1 MHSKTSTLSLLDH
14 ALPSTSTAQESRSL
28 AHRRHLGHRHDA
40 VGPGLMIVL
49 SPFPSAGILTVYSWA
64 LQSSGCR
71 ILPFS
76 LLVPNSSLASHPDG
90 ERDSLQVAVPL
101 EYIAGES
108 GGSSIG
114 WNYYQ
119 GTQDHASNHITNH
132 IATPPSPDPRSLPQL
147 YAVGCSSRYPQGDG
161 NSSTFG
167 DLDRGST
174 GPSRGLGPIPPFHD
188 HTSGH
193 VVDSNATWSEL
204 SSWALFS
211 LQDTHSSGV
220 LTSDNVPPPPEQIQA
235 EMAAPTPF
243 CPDFTTQ
250 PMWQTHLLTPF
261 PYARSTPFQSA
272 STSYSTTDDATS
284 CHTRPTDL
292 PGFRRFSTA
301 SEMEPDSTGTVDNCA
316 AHILGDHP
324 LSTLSDHRAHPF
336 GDRTYILDD
345 HTAGMASGVVDD
357 YGSFDT
363 NSGQVVGSYS
373 EVSQLVPSNSVISA
387 SEELYLPE
395 YSSNSVPLLHE
406 PHTSERLPHTNE
418 GELAIPSK
426 DTSYRPPFMEVLM
439 ARRNRI
445 VLRLD

>member
-1 MHSKTSTLSLLDH
+1 MRSKISTLSLLDH
-14 ALPSTSTAQESRSL
+14 ALPSTSTAQQSRSL
-28 AHRRHLGHRHDA
+28 AHRRHLGHGHDA
-40 VGPGLMIVL
+40 VGPGCGFFCIDD
-49 SPFPSAGILTVYSWA
+49 LTSLTGDDCAVSISE
-64 LQSSGCR
+64 SSGR
-71 ILPFS
+71 RTLPFS
-76 LLVPNSSLASHPDG
+76 FLVPSSGLGHLDG

-101 EYIAGES
+101 DYIAGES

-114 WNYYQ
+114 WSYHQ
-119 GTQDHASNHITNH
+119 GTQDHASNHVTNR
-132 IATPPSPDPRSLPQL
+132 ISTPLSLDPRSLPQF
-147 YAVGCSSRYPQGDG
+147 YAIGCPSRYPQEDG

-167 DLDRGST
+167 DLDRGSA

-235 EMAAPTPF
+235 EMTAPTPF

-336 GDRTYILDD
+336 GERTYILDD
-345 HTAGMASGVVDD
+345 HTPGVASGVVDD

-373 EVSQLVPSNSVISA
+373 EISQLVPSNSVIPP
-387 SEELYLPE
+387 SEELYLPK
-395 YSSNSVPLLHE
+395 YSSRTTMNTTATHAFHDSAMGV
-406 PHTSERLPHTNE
+406 TSSRVDDY
-418 GELAIPSK
+418 GRVDS
-426 DTSYRPPFMEVLM
+426 DQS
-439 ARRNRI
+439 
-445 VLRLD
+445 